1 MRKPPASASAA
12 ASAPYRGLPRA
23 RAQAT
28 IQASCVP
35 DPILDALTQAGAYTA
50 PGREE
55 ILFTGFEFECP
66 DLACLPT
73 EWEWLP
79 YGQQGTYALAVRQ
92 DDEAL
97 STEAPPPGTD
107 EHIIYLPDER
117 LRTLRVQL
125 VERQHISE
133 KDIERLL
140 DTQNIK
146 DHEVMTPITFYGP
159 RGGREGLRELV
170 RRLGPRRAAR
180 AIVDAEDANIMTPIA
195 RRPITIRASAW
206 REGLDLREGRRLP
219 A

>member
-1 MRKPPASASAA
+1 MRPAPDPLRPDAG
-12 ASAPYRGLPRA
+12 RNIHRPRA
-23 RAQAT
+23 
-28 IQASCVP
+28 
-35 DPILDALTQAGAYTA
+35 
-50 PGREE
+50 EE
-55 ILFTGFEFECP
+55 ILFTGFESACP

-97 STEAPPPGTD
+97 STEAPPPGAH
-107 EHIIYLPDER
+107 EHIIHLPDER

-159 RGGREGLRELV
+159 RGGREGLRELGIT
-170 RRLGPRRAAR
+170 LGPRRAAR
-180 AIVDAEDANIMTPIA
+180 AIVEAEDATIMTPIA
-195 RRPITIRASAW
+195 RRPTPILASAW
-206 REGLDLREGRRLP
+206 REGLDLP